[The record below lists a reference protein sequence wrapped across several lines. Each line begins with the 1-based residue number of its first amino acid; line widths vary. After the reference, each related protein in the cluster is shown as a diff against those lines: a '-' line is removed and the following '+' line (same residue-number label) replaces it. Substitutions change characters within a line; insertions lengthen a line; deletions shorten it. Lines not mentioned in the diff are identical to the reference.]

1 MPATSHS
8 PTLGAPAVLHRPV
21 FRPAA
26 VLAVAVAV
34 GVLSSC
40 SGDSD
45 SPSRGAADSTAQQP
59 ETSTSEGSDA
69 ESGLPSAED
78 GALSASL
85 VDFAV
90 ELPEQ
95 ELAAGSY
102 TIEVTNDGSASHDLV
117 IEDADGSE
125 VAASEVMPPGQSGT
139 VEVDLVA
146 GEYDFY
152 CSVGNHRGMGMELAV
167 TVV

>member
-1 MPATSHS
+1 MPLTAHSAATDAR
-8 PTLGAPAVLHRPV
+8 TVLHRRV
-21 FRPAA
+21 ARSAA
-26 VLAVAVAV
+26 ALALAVAV
-34 GVLSSC
+34 GTLSSC

-45 SPSRGAADSTAQQP
+45 SPSSAAPTSTVEQP
-59 ETSTSEGSDA
+59 ETSAPEDSAA
-69 ESGLPSAED
+69 ESPTPSAQA

-85 VDFAV
+85 ADFTV

-95 ELAAGSY
+95 ELTAGSY

-117 IEDADGSE
+117 IEDADGSD
-125 VAASEVMPPGQSGT
+125 VAASEVLSPGQSGT
-139 VEVDLVA
+139 VEVDLVP
-146 GEYDFY
+146 GEYVFY

>member
-1 MPATSHS
+1 
-8 PTLGAPAVLHRPV
+8 
-21 FRPAA
+21 
-26 VLAVAVAV
+26 VAV
-34 GVLSSC
+34 GFLSSC
-40 SGDSD
+40 AGDAD
-45 SPSRGAADSTAQQP
+45 SPSSAAPSSTAQQP
-59 ETSTSEGSDA
+59 ETPTPEGSDA
-69 ESGLPSAED
+69 ESDAPSAED

-90 ELPEQ
+90 ELPEE

-125 VAASEVMPPGQSGT
+125 VAASEVMSPGQSGT
-139 VEVDLVA
+139 LEVDLAA
-146 GEYDFY
+146 GEYVFY
-152 CSVGNHRGMGMELAV
+152 CSVGNHRGMGMEIAV

>member
-1 MPATSHS
+1 MPVTAHS
-8 PTLGAPAVLHRPV
+8 PTTGARAVLHRRV
-21 FRPAA
+21 ARPAA
-26 VLAVAVAV
+26 ALALAVAVGA
-34 GVLSSC
+34 LSSC
-40 SGDSD
+40 SADSD
-45 SPSRGAADSTAQQP
+45 SPSSAAPTSAAEQP
-59 ETSTSEGSDA
+59 GTSTPEGSAAGSDT
-69 ESGLPSAED
+69 PSAED

-85 VDFAV
+85 VDYAI

-102 TIEVTNDGSASHDLV
+102 AIEVTNDGSASHDLV

-125 VAASEVMPPGQSGT
+125 VAASEIMPPGQSGT
-139 VEVDLVA
+139 VEVDLVP
-146 GEYDFY
+146 GEYVFY